1 MKRLIAGIAIIG
13 GIGALV
19 ILAGAARQ
27 ADPAAAQSG
36 ADGAAVY
43 ADNCA
48 VCHQA
53 DGAGIAGVF
62 PPLANNP
69 NVADGAYVEKVI
81 LEGLSG
87 SVDILGETYNSSM
100 PPFSLEGSDLSALVS
115 YVQSLA
121 GAAETTAD
129 APAPAPVAA
138 GADGA
143 SVYADNCAGCHQP
156 DGSGVSGVF
165 PPLADNPNAADAAYV
180 ERVIREGLSGPI
192 EVLGETYDSSMPPFP
207 LSDSDMAAVVAH
219 VQSLA
224 GGEGPSDTTA
234 APSDTTAAP
243 VALSGDVERGEKL
256 FAGSV
261 GFENRGPA
269 CHACH
274 AAGPLG
280 LRGGSGLGPD
290 LTDVATRLGGEA
302 GLGAWLTNPGS
313 ATMQPLF
320 ADKELTS
327 SEAADVAAYL
337 VSIQS
342 ESPAGGFDRLLFGGL
357 LGLAILL
364 LFMGAV
370 IRRPKETYTDR
381 LRSQS

>member
-13 GIGALV
+13 GMGALM

-27 ADPAAAQSG
+27 ADLAAAQSG
-36 ADGAAVY
+36 SDGAAVY

-48 VCHQA
+48 SCHQA
-53 DGAGIAGVF
+53 DGAGIVGAF

-69 NVADGAYVEKVI
+69 NAADGAYVEKVI

-87 SVDILGETYNSSM
+87 PIDVLGETYNSSM
-100 PPFSLEGSDLSALVS
+100 PSFSLAGSDLSDLVS

-121 GAAETTAD
+121 G
-129 APAPAPVAA
+129 
-138 GADGA
+138 GA
-143 SVYADNCAGCHQP
+143 
-156 DGSGVSGVF
+156 
-165 PPLADNPNAADAAYV
+165 
-180 ERVIREGLSGPI
+180 
-192 EVLGETYDSSMPPFP
+192 
-207 LSDSDMAAVVAH
+207 
-219 VQSLA
+219 
-224 GGEGPSDTTA
+224 GPSDTTG
-234 APSDTTAAP
+234 APGTTAAP
-243 VALSGDVERGEKL
+243 PPSSGDVERGEKL

-261 GFENRGPA
+261 GFTNRGPA

-290 LTDVATRLGGEA
+290 LTDVASRLGGEA
-302 GLGAWLTNPGS
+302 GLSGWLANPAS

-327 SEAADVAAYL
+327 SEASDVAAYL
-337 VSIQS
+337 ASIQS
-342 ESPAGGFDRLLFGGL
+342 ESPAGGFDRLLLGGL
-357 LGLAILL
+357 LGLAVLL
-364 LFMGAV
+364 LFMGVV
-370 IRRPKETYTDR
+370 IRKPRETYTDR